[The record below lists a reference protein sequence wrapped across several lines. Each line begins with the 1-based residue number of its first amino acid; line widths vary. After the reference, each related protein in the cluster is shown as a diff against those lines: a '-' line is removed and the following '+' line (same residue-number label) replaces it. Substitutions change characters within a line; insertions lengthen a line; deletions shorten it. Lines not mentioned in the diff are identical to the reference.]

1 MVAVTTIYHANK
13 GRTESCLS
21 PYIFSFFCFILHIK
35 YMYIHSVSMLS
46 HSMFEFNSLVLY
58 YFNILYIILAVPPE
72 VARTNKY
79 IVVKKCK
86 SSVSYPLSIGVEKI
100 SYPEWCLN
108 TSKSQRIY

>member
-1 MVAVTTIYHANK
+1 
-13 GRTESCLS
+13 
-21 PYIFSFFCFILHIK
+21 
-35 YMYIHSVSMLS
+35 MLS

-72 VARTNKY
+72 VVRTRDSYFLIN
-79 IVVKKCK
+79 IFVKKCK

-100 SYPEWCLN
+100 RYPEWCLN